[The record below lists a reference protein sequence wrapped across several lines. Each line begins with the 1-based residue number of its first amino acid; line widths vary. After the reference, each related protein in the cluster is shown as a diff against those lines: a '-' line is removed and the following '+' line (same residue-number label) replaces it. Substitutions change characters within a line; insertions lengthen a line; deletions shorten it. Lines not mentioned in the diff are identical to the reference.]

1 MAGRR
6 RGAARLGRPLQRAAG
21 AGAAARHLG
30 RDRGRPAHDPGGV
43 AWAGGIRPVRG
54 RSRAALPGRVRAAS
68 VRDVQHWSGLTRL
81 GEVVERLLPKLV
93 TFQDEEGRTL
103 YDLPEAPRP
112 DPGTPA
118 PVRFVP
124 DFDNLLLSHADRA
137 RIITEEQRKRVF
149 TVNGIIRATF
159 LVDGFVHGMWTME
172 KKRGEATL
180 RIDPF
185 DPVPERD
192 RTALEEEGMGLLAAA
207 HPEAKAHRV
216 EFAA

>member
-1 MAGRR
+1 M
-6 RGAARLGRPLQRAAG
+6 
-21 AGAAARHLG
+21 
-30 RDRGRPAHDPGGV
+30 
-43 AWAGGIRPVRG
+43 
-54 RSRAALPGRVRAAS
+54 
-68 VRDVQHWSGLTRL
+68 
-81 GEVVERLLPKLV
+81 
-93 TFQDEEGRTL
+93 
-103 YDLPEAPRP
+103 
-112 DPGTPA
+112 
-118 PVRFVP
+118 RFVP